1 MARPTWRES
10 SDARNDFHLAY
21 STVSKI
27 LARSR
32 GPDSSVKSSK
42 PISSGEA
49 ADRNGACADEA
60 TCEISSSR
68 YMSSGFQVNSKSPIM
83 VANGAPPKRSEEHT
97 SELKSLMR
105 ISYAGICL

>member
-1 MARPTWRES
+1 MRGMARQMDLES

-49 ADRNGACADEA
+49 PDRNGACADEA
-60 TCEISSSR
+60 TCEISSTR
-68 YMSSGFQVNSKSPIM
+68 YMSSGFTVDSKSPIRA
-83 VANGAPPKRSEEHT
+83 ANGAPPNEIGQASGGER
-97 SELKSLMR
+97 L
-105 ISYAGICL
+105 CPCV